1 MEENKKNLS
10 FLGPVGTYSEAAALE
25 YKKDVHKLIPKSNL
39 SFPEDIMSKFV
50 PSPTIDSGLFEN
62 FWVKKTPKTEL

>member
-25 YKKDVHKLIPKSNL
+25 YKKDVHNLIPKSNL
-39 SFPEDIMSKFV
+39 TM
-50 PSPTIDSGLFEN
+50 GL
-62 FWVKKTPKTEL
+62 